1 MKFYLLPIAIMAGIF
16 LCLIPSSQA
25 ETNAVETAGYELYT
39 EKIQNFDANIIVN
52 ADSSLNV
59 TEKIVY
65 DFAELQR
72 HGIYR
77 DIPYKYKA
85 RGGRFS
91 VKLSDITIVDEN
103 GDDYNFTTSK
113 QGDNKRIKVG
123 DADRY
128 ISGIHTYMISYK
140 VERALNYFDEHDEL
154 YWNVTGIEWQVPIDW
169 AGATVKLPQD
179 IATDKLQ
186 TTCYTGVYGS
196 TAGDCQIEIKEN
208 GEITFISDYKLRA
221 YEGLTVVIGWPKGM
235 VAKPALLQRTIWFL
249 QDNYYFFLPF
259 VILAASFSYWWTR
272 GRDPK
277 MQGAVVAE
285 YEAPDGLSPAEIG
298 TIVDGKADNKDIT
311 AELIDLAIKGYLKIK
326 QTGMGKKDYRLIKL
340 KEPDSLSRD
349 YDKKLMEGIFGGKNE
364 VAMKDLTNKFYKD
377 MKTISS
383 QVYSAVTSKGYY
395 AKNPVKAKFG
405 CLFIFGIIGLFGSFW
420 LGGILTN
427 FFLGAAVFISGLIM
441 IIFSMFMPKRTPK
454 GTEILRRI
462 LGFKEFLQVTEKER
476 LKFHNPPKMVPEMF
490 EKLLPYAM
498 ALGVEGK
505 WAKNFENIY
514 KQQPDWYEGYQG
526 GGFSAV
532 YLASSLS
539 TFSSNSA
546 SVMTSQPSSSASG
559 GGSGFSG
566 GGSGGGFGGG
576 GGGSW

>member
-1 MKFYLLPIAIMAGIF
+1 MKFYLLPIIIIAGIF
-16 LCLIPSSQA
+16 LCLAPSAQA
-25 ETNAVETAGYELYT
+25 ETNAPGTAGYELYT
-39 EKIQNFDANIIVN
+39 EKIQNFDVHIAVN
-52 ADSSLNV
+52 EDSSINV

-91 VKLSDITIVDEN
+91 VKLSDFKVVDEK
-103 GDDYNFTTSK
+103 DDGYAYTVSK
-113 QGDNKRIKVG
+113 QDDKKRIKIG

-128 ISGIHTYMISYK
+128 VSGVHAYLISYK
-140 VERALNYFDEHDEL
+140 VQRALNYFGEHDEL
-154 YWNVTGIEWQVPIDW
+154 YWNATGLEWQVPINW
-169 AGATVKLPQD
+169 SGATIKLPQE
-179 IATDKLQ
+179 ITPDKLQ
-186 TTCYTGVYGS
+186 TACYTGVYGS
-196 TAGDCQIEIKEN
+196 TTSACQIEVKEN
-208 GEITFISDYKLRA
+208 GEVTFITDGQLRA
-221 YEGLTVVIGWPKGM
+221 YEGLTIVVGWPKG
-235 VAKPALLQRTIWFL
+235 VVSQPALLQRTIWFL

-259 VILAASFSYWWTR
+259 IVFAFSFAYWWIR

-298 TIVDGKADNKDIT
+298 TIVDGKVDNKDIT

-326 QTGMGKKDYRLIKL
+326 QTGLGKKDYRLIKL
-340 KEPDSLSRD
+340 KEPDSLSSD
-349 YDKKLMEGIFGGKNE
+349 YDKKLMEGLFGSGNE
-364 VAMKDLTNKFYKD
+364 IEMKTLVNSFYKD
-377 MKTISS
+377 MKIISN
-383 QVYSAVTSKGYY
+383 QIYTAVTSQGYY
-395 AKNPVKAKFG
+395 AKNPVRAKFG
-405 CLFIFGIIGLFGSFW
+405 CLFIVGIIALFGSFW
-420 LGGILTN
+420 LGGIMTN
-427 FFLGAAVFISGLIM
+427 FFFGASVFISGLIM
-441 IIFSMFMPKRTPK
+441 MIFSMFMPKRTSK
-454 GTEILRRI
+454 GTETLRRI
-462 LGFKEFLQVTEKER
+462 LGFKEFLNVTEKER
-476 LKFHNPPKMVPEMF
+476 LKFHNPPKMVPKMF

-526 GGFSAV
+526 GSFNSIYLTSA
-532 YLASSLS
+532 LS
-539 TFSSNSA
+539 TFSTNSA
-546 SVMTSQPSSSASG
+546 SVMVSQPSSSAS

-566 GGSGGGFGGG
+566 GGSGGGGGGG